1 MAQGI
6 KQRGLSL
13 PLKRCGNELGKE
25 GTACNNPIQDYL
37 LFLFLVRRRQ
47 KGDHVKENYMQAKL
61 PKVLHV
67 LEN

>member
-37 LFLFLVRRRQ
+37 LFLFWLEGDRR
-47 KGDHVKENYMQAKL
+47 ETM
-61 PKVLHV
+61 
-67 LEN
+67 